1 MRFVGGPKHID
12 CHVYTCRNPKC
23 PLEGVA
29 RKPEALSMSALD
41 GYEVGL
47 DVIAHIGHYRL
58 KTGMSY
64 PKIRTCLCDIHK
76 VRVSERRVE
85 DLGNLY
91 VALRT
96 YGVRTRPEV
105 MERLIWMPVTSL
117 GCVAGPR
124 YGAIRRSAVGRP
136 CRSVPRP
143 GRSGRPHRAS
153 SGAWPAS
160 AALRLRRFVR
170 LRAAPNGPLRR
181 GDALPQGCR
190 VVRSPV
196 AGAHVTAGPKE
207 LERRTGSGDF
217 THDPGGARL

>member
-91 VALRT
+91 VALST
-96 YGVRTRPEV
+96 YGVRTKPEV
-105 MERLIWMPVTSL
+105 MERL
-117 GCVAGPR
+117 
-124 YGAIRRSAVGRP
+124 RRQGRL
-136 CRSVPRP
+136 VLLID
-143 GRSGRPHRAS
+143 
-153 SGAWPAS
+153 
-160 AALRLRRFVR
+160 AAQPD
-170 LRAAPNGPLRR
+170 AD
-181 GDALPQGCR
+181 GDALWMIIDHLSGEVLEGFTARDIDAEELAAKIRTVASLGIPIAGVATDGEPVVVEAVKLALAGVPHPGAAAPAEPQT
-190 VVRSPV
+190 
-196 AGAHVTAGPKE
+196 HQTF
-207 LERRTGSGDF
+207 GSSASS
-217 THDPGGARL
+217 TSSAISARA